1 MSNWKTLARKTN
13 SLPPGWSTADEIAA
27 DLDCEPNEVPK
38 ILASAISA
46 KLVEKQSFPHWQ
58 PGSRQLLYQ
67 IGYRQV
73 TEKPTKNSGKP
84 PAPAQS
90 ANIPGI
96 PSHLLE
102 RVTQTCLRYAGHSP
116 AHIADR
122 CRWSG
127 EPRIKAPAI
136 RALLDKLSL

>member
-13 SLPPGWSTADEIAA
+13 SLPPGWSAAEDIAL

-38 ILASAISA
+38 ILAAAIRDGS
-46 KLVEKQSFPHWQ
+46 VEKQTFPHWQ

-67 IGYRQV
+67 TGYRQL
-73 TEKPTKNSGKP
+73 SGKP
-84 PAPAQS
+84 QAKTKKPTTRAV
-90 ANIPGI
+90 PGI
-96 PSHLLE
+96 PAHLLE
-102 RVTQTCLRYAGHSP
+102 RVTQTCLRYAGYSP
-116 AHIADR
+116 SDIADR

-136 RALLDKLSL
+136 RALLDTLTP